1 MRDLIRFFVRFQN
14 FFLFLLFEVIA
25 IGMVVYHNP
34 FQRSA
39 FLNLG
44 IDISGKIYTRTRVVD
59 EYFNLQK
66 INRQLVIENTALHNV
81 LFGTKN
87 DSVISKPYVDSLF
100 QRGFY
105 IIPARVIHNS
115 IANRMNFI
123 AIDRG
128 RADGIKEGMG
138 VISPTGVVGT
148 VRSVSQHFAVVVPL
162 LNTELSLSSKI
173 GKDGSFGSVVWD
185 GRNYRTARLDDIE
198 KHARAAI
205 GDTVSTSGYGAIFPA
220 DIPVGYIESVKT
232 PLNGDF
238 YEIHIRLATNFKQL
252 FYVKVIGNSYTNEY
266 KTISKPFD
274 E

>member
-44 IDISGKIYTRTRVVD
+44 IEITGRIYTHTRVVD

-66 INRQLVIENTALHNV
+66 INRQLVIENSVLQNV
-81 LFGTKN
+81 LFSPKN
-87 DSVISKPYVDSLF
+87 DSVKTTLRPDSMF

-105 IIPARVIHNS
+105 VIPARVIHNS
-115 IANRMNFI
+115 ITNRMNYI
-123 AIDRG
+123 AIDKG
-128 RADGIKEGMG
+128 RADGIKEGLG
-138 VISPTGVVGT
+138 VVSPSGVVGT
-148 VRSVSQHFAVVVPL
+148 VRSVSEHFAIVVPL

-173 GKDGSFGSVVWD
+173 GKEGSFGSVVWN

-198 KHARAAI
+198 KHAKAAI
-205 GDTVSTSGYGAIFPA
+205 GDTVSTSGYGAIFPS

-238 YEIHIRLATNFKQL
+238 YEISIRLATNFKQL
-252 FYVKVIGNSYTNEY
+252 FYVKVIGNNYTDEF
-266 KTISKPFD
+266 KTITKPF
-274 E
+274 EE